1 MSPVSRARKIASQP
15 TAPSVNGVFK
25 DVLRDFSALGADPGA
40 FDVELLTSEV
50 LGQWWDLP
58 LEEDQEPLGLELI
71 AFAQRKITPGAA
83 ALLAAL
89 RVVAETQEERDAAAE
104 ALAVVLGRGIPEP
117 EWAASV
123 GEVKVGEC
131 WRTGDVYG
139 DESSLLCVFSHGERA
154 HGLLALLDFTDGG
167 RVRDLVVIDEP
178 QEVLAEMREQ
188 AAAEPE
194 LVVLSQVEPAEAH
207 RLLVDG
213 LAATD
218 VLEEPDVSEDYA
230 RFHAIALTWCRALPD
245 PAPSPDTAEWDEAT
259 RDAVVEDF
267 VTQSGIDDTG
277 AARVLAR
284 LLVDHGCETEP
295 SAPLRVGPEKIARFL
310 EALLDGE
317 FDLDGEHQE
326 AVAPV
331 LLAWTAWAAGRAGLG
346 ESAVAALVDAVTEYL
361 DEYATDDSALDAYLD
376 GSEELEDP
384 TELAEALDRRMF
396 AIPSLS
402 TVIGDEEVDLEPTD
416 PEQRR
421 LLVIGEHPEYHESL
435 ASDTFDG
442 APRMHLELKTALVDQ
457 LWDNE
462 PPEAWEAASRLREN
476 GLERDE
482 ILDQLVGVLEGQ
494 LRETGPDRL
503 DYDVD
508 GYRKALDQ
516 VK

>member
-1 MSPVSRARKIASQP
+1 MSPVSRARKIAAQP
-15 TAPSVNGVFK
+15 TAPSLNGVFK

-40 FDVELLTSEV
+40 FDVELLASEV

-58 LEEDQEPLGLELI
+58 LEEDQEPLGFELI

-89 RVVAETQEERDAAAE
+89 RGVAETPEERDAAAE

-117 EWAASV
+117 EWAAAV

-139 DESSLLCVFSHGERA
+139 DEASLLCVFSRGELE
-154 HGLLALLDFTDGG
+154 HGLLALLDFADGG

-178 QEVLAEMREQ
+178 REVLAEMREQ
-188 AAAEPE
+188 ATTEPE
-194 LVVLSQVEPAEAH
+194 LVLLSQVEPAEAH
-207 RLLVDG
+207 RLLADG

-230 RFHAIALTWCRALPD
+230 RFHAIALTWCRSLPD
-245 PAPSPDTAEWDEAT
+245 PAPAPETPEWAEET
-259 RDAVVEDF
+259 REAVVEEF
-267 VTQSGIDDTG
+267 VAQSGIEDTG
-277 AARVLAR
+277 AARALAR
-284 LLVDHGCETEP
+284 LLVDHGCAAEP
-295 SAPLRVGPEKIARFL
+295 SAPLRVGPEKLARFL
-310 EALLDGE
+310 ELVLDGE
-317 FDLDGEHQE
+317 FELDPDHQD
-326 AVAPV
+326 ALAPV
-331 LLAWTAWAAGRAGLG
+331 LLAWTTWAAARAGLG
-346 ESAVAALVDAVTEYL
+346 EQAVVTLVDAVTEYL

-384 TELAEALDRRMF
+384 AELAEALDRRMF
-396 AIPSLS
+396 AVPSLS

-442 APRMHLELKTALVDQ
+442 APRVRLELKTALVDQ
-457 LWDNE
+457 LWENE
-462 PPEAWEAASRLREN
+462 PPEAWAAASRLREN
-476 GLERDE
+476 GLEREE
-482 ILDQLVGVLEGQ
+482 ILDQLVDVLAGQ
-494 LRETGPDRL
+494 LQETGPDRL

-516 VK
+516 VN